1 MSLSLLWLLPVIAL
15 FALAERLYRRTGSR
29 AWAHPILLPTAVLIL
44 FFAFFPNA
52 FEGFEQGTQVLYTL
66 LLAAVAA
73 LAVPL
78 YRNLPILRANKVV
91 IVAAIAGGSIT
102 GVGSALGVTVL
113 LGGDS
118 GLLASVVSKSVTT
131 PIAISIADSIG
142 ASAPLAAAIVI
153 VTGLVAAIFGPAIL
167 HRLGVDDD
175 VAAGLALGTAG
186 HAIGMAEA
194 IRRSEVMGATAAFAM
209 AANGLVTALLL
220 PVLWRIFG

>member
-1 MSLSLLWLLPVIAL
+1 MTPFLLWLLPVVVL
-15 FALAERLYRRTGSR
+15 FVLADWLYRRTGGR
-29 AWAHPILLPTAVLIL
+29 AWAHPILLPTIVLIL
-44 FFAFFPNA
+44 FFAFFPEA
-52 FEGFEQGTQVLYTL
+52 LEGFEQGTRAFYIF

-78 YRNLPILRANKVV
+78 YRNLPVLRANKVA

-102 GVGSALGVTVL
+102 GVGLALGVTLL

-118 GLLASVVSKSVTT
+118 VLLASVASKSVTT
-131 PIAISIADSIG
+131 PIAISVAGSIG

-167 HRLGVDDD
+167 HRLGVDDE

-194 IRRSEVMGATAAFAM
+194 IRRSEVMGAAAAFAM